1 MSWLSQ
7 ASRVGLSSLYGARR
21 EEIGWEGHVVG
32 DRKTFTDFLAPI
44 RERLLRYFRETEGFL
59 DCIYQNMT
67 GVVLVDVS
75 GVLKDDV
82 DKIIVMSQQCC
93 CQKILDGY
101 GPLVFGVSGEQCLD
115 KIVHL
120 ICMGA
125 D

>member
-1 MSWLSQ
+1 MLKPS
-7 ASRVGLSSLYGARR
+7 SRVDLSSFYGARR
-21 EEIGWEGHVVG
+21 EEISWKGHAVG
-32 DRKTFTDFLAPI
+32 DRKTFTDFLTPI
-44 RERLLRYFRETEGFL
+44 RERLLGYFREMEGFS
-59 DCIYQNMT
+59 DCVHQNMT

-93 CQKILDGY
+93 CQKISDRE
-101 GPLVFGVSGEQCLD
+101 GPLVFRVSCEQSCLD
-115 KIVHL
+115 KIAHL

>member
-1 MSWLSQ
+1 MLKQ
-7 ASRVGLSSLYGARR
+7 ASRVNLSSFYGTRR

-32 DRKTFTDFLAPI
+32 NRKPFTDFLVPI
-44 RERLLRYFRETEGFL
+44 RKRLLGYFRETEGFL
-59 DCIYQNMT
+59 DCIHQNMT

-82 DKIIVMSQQCC
+82 DKIIIMSQQCC
-93 CQKILDGY
+93 CQKISDRE
-101 GPLVFGVSGEQCLD
+101 GPLVFGISGEQCLD
-115 KIVHL
+115 KIAHL